1 MTIANI
7 TNSLLFPFFFLK
19 RLNLE
24 ENLPNLFHNLQ
35 HQHYD
40 EDKDSTLLKS
50 DVPRILTK

>member
-24 ENLPNLFHNLQ
+24 ENLSNLFHNLQ